1 MGIIEIVEDSSSLS
15 KLDTPSNNK
24 GSHSMIKW
32 QEDLIKSLEQP
43 QIISYENLGEVT
55 TATSDAI
62 KIETNQVSIVKESYN
77 PEIVESYDPI
87 AIEVNSGTT
96 VTWTNDD
103 FVAHTVTDIEDSFDS
118 GFIQAGSTWS
128 NTFEKSGEWDYLCTL
143 HPWMKGTVSVN

>member
-1 MGIIEIVEDSSSLS
+1 
-15 KLDTPSNNK
+15 
-24 GSHSMIKW
+24 MIKW
-32 QEDLIKSLEQP
+32 QEDLIKFLEAP
-43 QIISYENLGEVT
+43 EIISYENLGE
-55 TATSDAI
+55 ATVSDAI
-62 KIETNQVSIVKESYN
+62 KIQTDKVSIVEESYN

-128 NTFEKSGEWDYLCTL
+128 YTFEKSGEWDYLCTL
-143 HPWMKGTVSVN
+143 HPWMTGIVSVN